1 MTTGVT
7 RVLIAALGG
16 EGGGV
21 LAEWLVQ
28 CARQAGLVAQATS
41 VPGVA
46 QRTGSTSYYIEW
58 AGGVA
63 QPGVGDAQGTGGGA
77 GAGASGD
84 PGAPVL
90 ALSPMPGRVDV
101 VVASEWL
108 ETARMMERGFVTPEL
123 TTLIAST
130 SRVFTTQEKMH
141 GADGRFDPERIRTL
155 ALTLAKH
162 AVLMD
167 MEALTIEHRTV
178 VSAVMFGAMAGAGV
192 LPWRDELSEAVIR
205 ASGKG
210 VQASLAAY
218 AAAKAQA
225 SHVKTGHVKTG
236 AAGDTISSETVTS
249 EAADTASP
257 PSSSSTHAPM
267 QSTGSTSLAQLIELG
282 AERCEDFQDARYA
295 QAYRERLRDALPAGE
310 LDAAQTALWSDAA
323 RQLALWMCYEDVV
336 RVADLKTRPERLTR
350 IRQEAQA
357 APMELVHV
365 TEHFKPGV
373 DEVASILPARWGRR
387 LLAWAEQQP
396 ERSRHIG
403 LHIRSTSLWGYLL
416 LRTMARLRPWRRASL
431 RYAEE
436 HAAIEGWW
444 TALCALAPQSPALG
458 RAIAQ
463 LPQVLKGYGDTQ
475 RRGREHY
482 ERLWTQYVAPALA
495 GQLPLDEAATQLQQA
510 LKATLAKPD
519 TPAPMPEQPIRWFKQ
534 RPAG

>member
-1 MTTGVT
+1 MTTTVT

-28 CARQAGLVAQATS
+28 CAQQAGWVAQATS
-41 VPGVA
+41 VPDVA

-58 AGGVA
+58 AGE
-63 QPGVGDAQGTGGGA
+63 GA
-77 GAGASGD
+77 GAGADADRGS
-84 PGAPVL
+84 GAPTAHAVPVF

-130 SRVFTTQEKMH
+130 SRVFTTHEKMH

-167 MEALTIEHRTV
+167 MEALTVQHQTV

-192 LPWRDELSEAVIR
+192 LPWTDEVSEAVIR

-210 VQASLAAY
+210 VKASLAAF

-225 SHVKTGHVKTG
+225 LAKP
-236 AAGDTISSETVTS
+236 AGEPS
-249 EAADTASP
+249 ASP
-257 PSSSSTHAPM
+257 QSLNSSAPSLS
-267 QSTGSTSLAQLIELG
+267 QLIDLG
-282 AERCEDFQDARYA
+282 AQRCEDYQDARYA
-295 QAYRERLRDALPAGE
+295 HDYRQRLQAALPAGA
-310 LDAAQTALWSDAA
+310 LAGALNTAHVARTGAHDTTVDATQTALWSDAA

-336 RVADLKTRPERLTR
+336 RVADLKTRRERFAR

-357 APMELVHV
+357 APTELVHV

-373 DEVASILPARWGRR
+373 DEIASILPAAWGRR
-387 LLAWAEQQP
+387 LLAWAEQKP
-396 ERSRHIG
+396 ERARHVG
-403 LHIRSTSLWGYLL
+403 LHIRSTSLWGYLM
-416 LRTMARLRPWRRASL
+416 LRAMARLRPWRRSSL

-436 HAAIEGWW
+436 HAAIDGWW
-444 TALCALAPQSPALG
+444 TALCALAPQSPAMGQAL
-458 RAIAQ
+458 AQ

-482 ERLWTQYVAPALA
+482 ERLWSQWVAPALA
-495 GQLPLDEAATQLQQA
+495 GQMPLDEAAAQLRQA

-519 TPAPMPEQPIRWFKQ
+519 APAAKTQEQPIRWFKQ
-534 RPAG
+534 RPAARS

>member
-1 MTTGVT
+1 MTTAVT

-21 LAEWLVQ
+21 LAEWLVKGAQ
-28 CARQAGLVAQATS
+28 QAGWLAQATS

-58 AGGVA
+58 ANAAKQRGTEAGNGA
-63 QPGVGDAQGTGGGA
+63 GESDDAGH
-77 GAGASGD
+77 GAGASAANV
-84 PGAPVL
+84 APVF

-130 SRVFTTQEKMH
+130 SRVFTTHEKMH

-167 MEALTIEHRTV
+167 MEALTVQHQTV
-178 VSAVMFGAMAGAGV
+178 VSAVMFGAMAGSGV
-192 LPWRDELSEAVIR
+192 LPWTDEVSEAVIR

-210 VQASLAAY
+210 VKASLAAF
-218 AAAKAQA
+218 AAAKAEALAKPAGEPSA
-225 SHVKTGHVKTG
+225 STQ
-236 AAGDTISSETVTS
+236 
-249 EAADTASP
+249 SP
-257 PSSSSTHAPM
+257 
-267 QSTGSTSLAQLIELG
+267 STSTPSLSQLIDLG
-282 AERCEDFQDARYA
+282 AQRCEDYQDARYA
-295 QAYRERLRDALPAGE
+295 HDYRQRMQSALPAGALAGALDGA
-310 LDAAQTALWSDAA
+310 LDAAHVARTGAHDTTLDATQTALWSDAA

-336 RVADLKTRPERLTR
+336 RVADLKTRRERFTR

-357 APMELVHV
+357 APTDLVHV

-373 DEVASILPARWGRR
+373 DEIASILPAAWGRR
-387 LLAWAEQQP
+387 LLAWAEQKP
-396 ERSRHIG
+396 GRARHVG
-403 LHIRSTSLWGYLL
+403 LHIRSTSLWGYLM
-416 LRTMARLRPWRRASL
+416 LRAMARLRPWRRASL
-431 RYAEE
+431 RFAEE
-436 HAAIEGWW
+436 HAAMDGWW
-444 TALCALAPQSPALG
+444 TALCALAPQSPAMGQAL
-458 RAIAQ
+458 AK

-482 ERLWTQYVAPALA
+482 ERLWSQWVAPALA
-495 GQLPLDEAATQLQQA
+495 GQMPLDEAAAQLRQA
-510 LKATLAKPD
+510 LQATLAKPD
-519 TPAPMPEQPIRWFKQ
+519 APAAKTKEQPIRWFKQ
-534 RPAG
+534 RPAS

>member
-1 MTTGVT
+1 MTTAVT

-28 CARQAGLVAQATS
+28 CAQQAGLVAQATS

-58 AGGVA
+58 AGE
-63 QPGVGDAQGTGGGA
+63 
-77 GAGASGD
+77 
-84 PGAPVL
+84 GAPVF

-130 SRVFTTQEKMH
+130 SRVFTTHEKMH

-167 MEALTIEHRTV
+167 MEALTIQHQTV
-178 VSAVMFGAMAGAGV
+178 VSAVMFGAMAGAGA
-192 LPWRDELSEAVIR
+192 LPWSDEVSEAVIR

-210 VQASLAAY
+210 VKASLAAF

-225 SHVKTGHVKTG
+225 SAKP
-236 AAGDTISSETVTS
+236 AAEPV
-249 EAADTASP
+249 AST
-257 PSSSSTHAPM
+257 PSAGVH
-267 QSTGSTSLAQLIELG
+267 SLVQLIDLG
-282 AERCEDFQDARYA
+282 AQRCEDYQDARYA
-295 QAYRERLRDALPAGE
+295 HDYRQRLQTARPVGALEGG

-336 RVADLKTRPERLTR
+336 RVADLKTRPERFAR

-357 APMELVHV
+357 APTELVHV

-373 DEVASILPARWGRR
+373 DEIASILPAAWGRR
-387 LLAWAEQQP
+387 LLAWAEQKP
-396 ERSRHIG
+396 ERARHVG
-403 LHIRSTSLWGYLL
+403 LHIRSTSLWGYLM
-416 LRTMARLRPWRRASL
+416 LRAMARLRPWRRASL

-436 HAAIEGWW
+436 HTAMDGWW
-444 TALCALAPQSPALG
+444 TAMCALAPQSPAMGQAL
-458 RAIAQ
+458 AQ

-482 ERLWTQYVAPALA
+482 ERLWAQCVAPALA
-495 GQLPLDEAATQLQQA
+495 GHMPLDEAAIQLQQA

-519 TPAPMPEQPIRWFKQ
+519 APVAKTKEQPIRWFKQ
-534 RPAG
+534 RPVG

>member
-1 MTTGVT
+1 
-7 RVLIAALGG
+7 
-16 EGGGV
+16 
-21 LAEWLVQ
+21 
-28 CARQAGLVAQATS
+28 
-41 VPGVA
+41 
-46 QRTGSTSYYIEW
+46 
-58 AGGVA
+58 
-63 QPGVGDAQGTGGGA
+63 
-77 GAGASGD
+77 
-84 PGAPVL
+84 
-90 ALSPMPGRVDV
+90 MPGRVDV

-167 MEALTIEHRTV
+167 MEALTLEHHTV

-192 LPWRDELSEAVIR
+192 LPWSDELSEAVIR

-210 VQASLAAY
+210 VKASLAAF

-225 SHVKTGHVKTG
+225 SQVMTSAAVDTSSSARGQHD
-236 AAGDTISSETVTS
+236 AAG
-249 EAADTASP
+249 TASR
-257 PSSSSTHAPM
+257 PSPSTTHASM
-267 QSTGSTSLAQLIELG
+267 HATGPTSLAQLIELG

-295 QAYRERLRDALPAGE
+295 QAYRQRLHDALPAGE
-310 LDAAQTALWSDAA
+310 LDATQTALWSDAA
-323 RQLALWMCYEDVV
+323 RQLALWMCFEDVV

-357 APMELVHV
+357 ASTELVHV

-373 DEVASILPARWGRR
+373 DEIAAILPARWGRR
-387 LLAWAEQQP
+387 LLAWAEQKP
-396 ERSRHIG
+396 ERSRHMG

-416 LRTMARLRPWRRASL
+416 LRTMASLRPWRRASL

-458 RAIAQ
+458 QAIAQ

-495 GQLPLDEAATQLQQA
+495 GQLPLEEAAAQLQHA

-519 TPAPMPEQPIRWFKQ
+519 TPAQMPEQPIRWFKQ

>member
-1 MTTGVT
+1 MKTGVT

-28 CARQAGLVAQATS
+28 GAQQAGLVAQATS

-58 AGGVA
+58 AATPAVP
-63 QPGVGDAQGTGGGA
+63 PGDTVPLA
-77 GAGASGD
+77 GST
-84 PGAPVL
+84 GAPVL

-141 GADGRFDPERIRTL
+141 GADGRFDPERIRSL
-155 ALTLAKH
+155 ALALARR

-167 MEALTIEHRTV
+167 MEALTVEHRTV

-192 LPWRDELSEAVIR
+192 LPWGDDVSEAVIR

-210 VQASLAAY
+210 VKASLAAFE
-218 AAAKAQA
+218 AAKQA
-225 SHVKTGHVKTG
+225 ASG
-236 AAGDTISSETVTS
+236 TS
-249 EAADTASP
+249 TDRSGT
-257 PSSSSTHAPM
+257 SSSAQTVPRE
-267 QSTGSTSLAQLIELG
+267 LASIIELG
-282 AERCEDFQDARYA
+282 ADRCLDYQDARYA
-295 QAYRERLRDALPAGE
+295 GDYRQRMHEALPPGE

-336 RVADLKTRPERLTR
+336 RVADLKTRRERLTR
-350 IRQEAQA
+350 IRHEAQA
-357 APMELVHV
+357 APHELVHV

-373 DEVASILPARWGRR
+373 DEVASILPAALGRG
-387 LLAWAEQQP
+387 LLSWVEKRP
-396 ERSRHIG
+396 ERARHIG
-403 LHIRSTSLWGYLL
+403 LHIRTTSLWGYLM
-416 LRTMARLRPWRRASL
+416 LRALARLRPWRRASL
-431 RYAEE
+431 RFSEE
-436 HAAIEGWW
+436 HRAIEGWW
-444 TALCALAPQSPALG
+444 LALVAVAPQSMAMAQSLV
-458 RAIAQ
+458 Q
-463 LPQVLKGYGDTQ
+463 LPHVLKGYGDTQ

-482 ERLWTQYVAPALA
+482 ERLWSAFVVPAMA
-495 GQLPLDEAATQLQQA
+495 GQIPWDEAAQQLQQA
-510 LKATLAKPD
+510 LQATLAKPEAP
-519 TPAPMPEQPIRWFKQ
+519 TPPSQAQPIRWFKQ
-534 RPAG
+534 RPVA

>member
-28 CARQAGLVAQATS
+28 CAQQAGLAAQATS

-58 AGGVA
+58 ATPMWTDSSSV
-63 QPGVGDAQGTGGGA
+63 
-77 GAGASGD
+77 AGASVAAG
-84 PGAPVL
+84 GAVQSASPVF

-108 ETARMMERGFVTPEL
+108 ETARMMDRGFVTPEL

-141 GADGRFDPERIRTL
+141 GADGRFDADRIRTL
-155 ALTLAKH
+155 ALTLAKQT
-162 AVLMD
+162 VLMD
-167 MEALTIEHRTV
+167 MEALTLEHHTV

-192 LPWRDELSEAVIR
+192 LPWTDEVSEAVIR

-210 VQASLAAY
+210 VAASLAAF
-218 AAAKAQA
+218 AAAKSQAQR
-225 SHVKTGHVKTG
+225 VKTRATALRDTVSMDG
-236 AAGDTISSETVTS
+236 ASSDAPGARASDSTS
-249 EAADTASP
+249 TPGE
-257 PSSSSTHAPM
+257 PSSLTH
-267 QSTGSTSLAQLIELG
+267 LIELG
-282 AERCEDFQDARYA
+282 AARCEDYQDARYA
-295 QAYRERLRDALPAGE
+295 DDYRQRLRSAVPAGE
-310 LDAAQTALWSDAA
+310 LDATQTALWSDAA

-336 RVADLKTRPERLTR
+336 RVADLKTRRERLTR

-357 APMELVHV
+357 APHELVHV

-373 DEVASILPARWGRR
+373 DEIASILPARWGRR
-387 LLAWAEQQP
+387 LLAWAEHKP
-396 ERSRHIG
+396 ERARHVG

-416 LRTMARLRPWRRASL
+416 LRAMARLRPWRRSSL
-431 RYAEE
+431 RFAEE

-444 TALCALAPQSPALG
+444 TALTALAPQSPAMGQAL
-458 RAIAQ
+458 AQ

-482 ERLWTQYVAPALA
+482 ERLWTQFVAPALA
-495 GQLPLDEAATQLQQA
+495 GQLPLEHAAGQLQQA
-510 LKATLAKPD
+510 LKATLAKPE
-519 TPAPMPEQPIRWFKQ
+519 AAVPMSEQPIRWFK
-534 RPAG
+534 RS

>member
-28 CARQAGLVAQATS
+28 CAQHAGLQAQATS

-58 AGGVA
+58 AGEAASQG
-63 QPGVGDAQGTGGGA
+63 PGDAPGGSAGA
-77 GAGASGD
+77 GAGALVN
-84 PGAPVL
+84 PGAPVF

-130 SRVFTTQEKMH
+130 SRVFTTHEKMH

-155 ALTLAKH
+155 ALTLAKQ

-167 MEALTIEHRTV
+167 MEALTLKHQTV

-192 LPWRDELSEAVIR
+192 LPWRDEVSEAVIR

-210 VQASLAAY
+210 VKASLAAF
-218 AAAKAQA
+218 AAAKGEASKGEASKGEAAGGMAGASPSMQTGESPASPVSTQA
-225 SHVKTGHVKTG
+225 S
-236 AAGDTISSETVTS
+236 
-249 EAADTASP
+249 
-257 PSSSSTHAPM
+257 
-267 QSTGSTSLAQLIELG
+267 SLAHLIELG
-282 AERCEDFQDARYA
+282 AQRCEDYQDARYA
-295 QAYRERLRDALPAGE
+295 QDYRQRLSSALPAGE
-310 LDAAQTALWSDAA
+310 LDATQTALWSDAA

-336 RVADLKTRPERLTR
+336 RVADLKTRRERLAR

-357 APMELVHV
+357 APNELVHV
-365 TEHFKPGV
+365 TEHFKPGL
-373 DEVASILPARWGRR
+373 DEIASILPARWGRR
-387 LLAWAEQQP
+387 LLAWAEQKP
-396 ERSRHIG
+396 GRARHVG

-416 LRTMARLRPWRRASL
+416 LRTMACLRPWRRASL

-436 HAAIEGWW
+436 HAAMEAWW
-444 TALCALAPQSPALG
+444 TALGALASQSPAMGQAL
-458 RAIAQ
+458 AQ
-463 LPQVLKGYGDTQ
+463 LPQVLKGYGETQ

-482 ERLWTQYVAPALA
+482 ERLWTQWVAPALA
-495 GQLPLDEAATQLQQA
+495 GQLPLEAAAAQLQLA
-510 LKATLAKPD
+510 LTATLAKPD
-519 TPAPMPEQPIRWFKQ
+519 APTKMPEQPIRWFKQ
-534 RPAG
+534 RPAS

>member
-1 MTTGVT
+1 MKAGVT

-28 CARQAGLVAQATS
+28 CAQQAGLVAQATS

-58 AGGVA
+58 AE
-63 QPGVGDAQGTGGGA
+63 PS
-77 GAGASGD
+77 AS
-84 PGAPVL
+84 ASEPVL

-141 GADGRFDPERIRTL
+141 GADGRFDPERIRSL
-155 ALTLAKH
+155 ALTLARR

-167 MEALTIEHRTV
+167 MEALTIEHQTV

-192 LPWRDELSEAVIR
+192 LPWSQEVSEAVIR

-210 VQASLAAY
+210 VKASLAAF
-218 AAAKAQA
+218 AAAQGVAA
-225 SHVKTGHVKTG
+225 RTMTG
-236 AAGDTISSETVTS
+236 AAGAPSASEQEPTSSPDL
-249 EAADTASP
+249 AA
-257 PSSSSTHAPM
+257 
-267 QSTGSTSLAQLIELG
+267 LIELG
-282 AERCEDFQDARYA
+282 AQRCQDYQDARYA
-295 QAYRERLRDALPAGE
+295 EAYRQRLRDALPPGP
-310 LDAAQTALWSDAA
+310 LDAAQAALWSDAA

-336 RVADLKTRPERLTR
+336 RVADLKTRRERLTR
-350 IRQEAQA
+350 IRREAQA
-357 APMELVHV
+357 AAHELVHV

-373 DEVASILPARWGRR
+373 DEIASILPAGLGRR
-387 LLAWAEQQP
+387 LLAWAEKRP
-396 ERSRHIG
+396 ERALHVG
-403 LHIRSTSLWGYLL
+403 LHIRTTSLWGYLM
-416 LRTMARLRPWRRASL
+416 LRALARLRPWRRSSL

-436 HAAIEGWW
+436 HMALEGWW
-444 TALCALAPQSPALG
+444 SALFAVAAQSPAMG
-458 RAIAQ
+458 RALAQ

-482 ERLWTQYVAPALA
+482 ERLWSEFVVPALA
-495 GQLPLDEAATQLQQA
+495 GQTPMDAAAVQLQQA
-510 LKATLAKPD
+510 LNAALAKPD
-519 TPAPMPEQPIRWFKQ
+519 TAAPGNPQAQPIRWFKQ
-534 RPAG
+534 RPVS

>member
-1 MTTGVT
+1 MTTAVT

-28 CARQAGLVAQATS
+28 CAQQAGWVAQATS

-58 AGGVA
+58 ASE
-63 QPGVGDAQGTGGGA
+63 GT
-77 GAGASGD
+77 
-84 PGAPVL
+84 PVF

-108 ETARMMERGFVTPEL
+108 ETARMIERGFVTPEL

-130 SRVFTTQEKMH
+130 SRVFTTHEKMH

-167 MEALTIEHRTV
+167 MEALTVQHQTV

-192 LPWRDELSEAVIR
+192 LPWTDEVSEAVIR

-210 VQASLAAY
+210 VKASLAAF
-218 AAAKAQA
+218 AAAKAEALAKPAGEPSA
-225 SHVKTGHVKTG
+225 STQ
-236 AAGDTISSETVTS
+236 
-249 EAADTASP
+249 
-257 PSSSSTHAPM
+257 SSST
-267 QSTGSTSLAQLIELG
+267 STSTSTRTSTSAPSLSQLIDLG
-282 AERCEDFQDARYA
+282 AQRCEDYQDARYA
-295 QAYRERLRDALPAGE
+295 QDYRQRMQSALPAGALAGA
-310 LDAAQTALWSDAA
+310 LDAALDAAHVARTGAHDITLDATQTALWSDAA

-336 RVADLKTRPERLTR
+336 RVADLKTRRERFTR

-357 APMELVHV
+357 APTDLVHV

-373 DEVASILPARWGRR
+373 DEIASILPAAWGRR
-387 LLAWAEQQP
+387 LLAWAEQKP
-396 ERSRHIG
+396 GRARHVG
-403 LHIRSTSLWGYLL
+403 LHIRSTSLWGYLM
-416 LRTMARLRPWRRASL
+416 LRAMARLRPWRRASL
-431 RYAEE
+431 RFAEE
-436 HAAIEGWW
+436 HAAIDGWW
-444 TALCALAPQSPALG
+444 AALSALAPQSPAMGQAL
-458 RAIAQ
+458 AQ

-482 ERLWTQYVAPALA
+482 ERLWSQWVAPALA
-495 GQLPLDEAATQLQQA
+495 GQMPLDEAAAQLRQA
-510 LKATLAKPD
+510 LQATLAKPD
-519 TPAPMPEQPIRWFKQ
+519 APAAKTKEQPIRWFKQ
-534 RPAG
+534 RPAS

>member
-1 MTTGVT
+1 MTTAVT

-28 CARQAGLVAQATS
+28 CAQQAGLVAQATS

-58 AGGVA
+58 AGE
-63 QPGVGDAQGTGGGA
+63 
-77 GAGASGD
+77 
-84 PGAPVL
+84 GAPVF

-130 SRVFTTQEKMH
+130 SRVFTTHEKMH

-167 MEALTIEHRTV
+167 MEALTIQHQTV
-178 VSAVMFGAMAGAGV
+178 VSAVMFGAMAGAGA
-192 LPWRDELSEAVIR
+192 LPWSDEVSEAVIR

-210 VQASLAAY
+210 VKASLAAF

-225 SHVKTGHVKTG
+225 SAKP
-236 AAGDTISSETVTS
+236 AAELV
-249 EAADTASP
+249 AST
-257 PSSSSTHAPM
+257 PSAGVH
-267 QSTGSTSLAQLIELG
+267 SLVQLIDLG
-282 AERCEDFQDARYA
+282 AQRCEDYQDARYA
-295 QAYRERLRDALPAGE
+295 HDYRKRLQTALPVGALEGG

-336 RVADLKTRPERLTR
+336 RVADLKTRPERFAR

-357 APMELVHV
+357 APTELVHV

-373 DEVASILPARWGRR
+373 DEIASILPAAWGWR
-387 LLAWAEQQP
+387 LLAWAEQKP
-396 ERSRHIG
+396 ERARHVG
-403 LHIRSTSLWGYLL
+403 LHIRSTSLWGYLM
-416 LRTMARLRPWRRASL
+416 LRAMARLRPWRRSSL

-436 HAAIEGWW
+436 HAALEGWW
-444 TALCALAPQSPALG
+444 TALCALAPQSTALG
-458 RAIAQ
+458 QALAQ

-482 ERLWTQYVAPALA
+482 ERLWSQWVAPALA
-495 GQLPLDEAATQLQQA
+495 GQMPLDEAAAQLQQA
-510 LKATLAKPD
+510 LQATLAKPD
-519 TPAPMPEQPIRWFKQ
+519 APAAKTKEQPIRWFKQ
-534 RPAG
+534 RPVARS

>member
-1 MTTGVT
+1 MTTAVT

-28 CARQAGLVAQATS
+28 CAQQAGLVAQATS

-58 AGGVA
+58 AGE
-63 QPGVGDAQGTGGGA
+63 
-77 GAGASGD
+77 
-84 PGAPVL
+84 GAPVF

-130 SRVFTTQEKMH
+130 SRVFTTHEKMH

-167 MEALTIEHRTV
+167 MDALTVQHQTV

-192 LPWRDELSEAVIR
+192 LPWTDEVSEAVIR

-210 VQASLAAY
+210 VKASLAAF

-225 SHVKTGHVKTG
+225 SAKP
-236 AAGDTISSETVTS
+236 AAEPV
-249 EAADTASP
+249 AST
-257 PSSSSTHAPM
+257 PSAGVH
-267 QSTGSTSLAQLIELG
+267 SLAQLIDLG
-282 AERCEDFQDARYA
+282 AQRCEDYQDARYA
-295 QAYRERLRDALPAGE
+295 HDYRHRLQTALPVGALEGA
-310 LDAAQTALWSDAA
+310 LDTTQTALWSDAA

-336 RVADLKTRPERLTR
+336 RVADLKTRPERFAR

-357 APMELVHV
+357 APTELVHV

-373 DEVASILPARWGRR
+373 DEIASILPAAWGRR
-387 LLAWAEQQP
+387 LLAWVEQKP
-396 ERSRHIG
+396 ERSRHVG
-403 LHIRSTSLWGYLL
+403 LHIRSTSLWGYLM
-416 LRTMARLRPWRRASL
+416 LRAMARLRPWRRTSL

-436 HAAIEGWW
+436 HAAIDGWW
-444 TALCALAPQSPALG
+444 TAVCALAPQSPAMGQAL
-458 RAIAQ
+458 AQ

-482 ERLWTQYVAPALA
+482 ERLWSQWVAPALA
-495 GQLPLDEAATQLQQA
+495 GQMPLDEAAAQLQQA

-519 TPAPMPEQPIRWFKQ
+519 APAAKTQEQPIRWFKQ

>member
-1 MTTGVT
+1 MTTAVT

-28 CARQAGLVAQATS
+28 CAQQAGWLAQATS

-58 AGGVA
+58 ASE
-63 QPGVGDAQGTGGGA
+63 GT
-77 GAGASGD
+77 
-84 PGAPVL
+84 PVF

-108 ETARMMERGFVTPEL
+108 ETARMIERGFVTPEL

-130 SRVFTTQEKMH
+130 SRVFTTHEKMH

-167 MEALTIEHRTV
+167 MEALTVQHQTV
-178 VSAVMFGAMAGAGV
+178 VSAVMFGAMAGSGV
-192 LPWRDELSEAVIR
+192 LPWTDEVSEAVIR

-210 VQASLAAY
+210 VKASLAAF
-218 AAAKAQA
+218 AAAKAEALAKPAGEPNA
-225 SHVKTGHVKTG
+225 STQ
-236 AAGDTISSETVTS
+236 
-249 EAADTASP
+249 
-257 PSSSSTHAPM
+257 SSST
-267 QSTGSTSLAQLIELG
+267 STSTSTRTSTSAPSLSQLIDLG
-282 AERCEDFQDARYA
+282 AQRCEDYQDARYA
-295 QAYRERLRDALPAGE
+295 QDYRQRMQSALPAGALAGALDGV
-310 LDAAQTALWSDAA
+310 LDAAHVARTGAHDITLDATQTALWSDAA

-336 RVADLKTRPERLTR
+336 RVADLKTRRERFMR

-357 APMELVHV
+357 APTDLVHV

-373 DEVASILPARWGRR
+373 DEIASILPAAWGRR
-387 LLAWAEQQP
+387 LLAWAEQKP
-396 ERSRHIG
+396 GRARHVG
-403 LHIRSTSLWGYLL
+403 LHIRSTSLWGYLM
-416 LRTMARLRPWRRASL
+416 LRAMARLRPWRRASL
-431 RYAEE
+431 RFAEE
-436 HAAIEGWW
+436 HAAMDGWW
-444 TALCALAPQSPALG
+444 TALCALAPQSPAMGQAL
-458 RAIAQ
+458 AQ

-482 ERLWTQYVAPALA
+482 ERLWSQWVAPALA
-495 GQLPLDEAATQLQQA
+495 GQMPLDEAAAQLRQA
-510 LKATLAKPD
+510 LQATLAKPD
-519 TPAPMPEQPIRWFKQ
+519 APAAKTKEQPIRWFKQ
-534 RPAG
+534 RPAN

>member
-1 MTTGVT
+1 MTTAVT

-28 CARQAGLVAQATS
+28 CAQQAGWLAQATS

-58 AGGVA
+58 ASE
-63 QPGVGDAQGTGGGA
+63 GT
-77 GAGASGD
+77 
-84 PGAPVL
+84 PVF

-130 SRVFTTQEKMH
+130 SRVFTTHEKMH

-167 MEALTIEHRTV
+167 MEALTVQHQTV

-192 LPWRDELSEAVIR
+192 LPWTDEVSEAVIR

-210 VQASLAAY
+210 VKASLAAF
-218 AAAKAQA
+218 AAAKAEALAKPAGEPSA
-225 SHVKTGHVKTG
+225 STQ
-236 AAGDTISSETVTS
+236 
-249 EAADTASP
+249 
-257 PSSSSTHAPM
+257 SSST
-267 QSTGSTSLAQLIELG
+267 STSTSTPSLSQLIDLG
-282 AERCEDFQDARYA
+282 AQRCEDYQDARYA
-295 QAYRERLRDALPAGE
+295 HDYRQRMQSALPAGALAGALDGA
-310 LDAAQTALWSDAA
+310 LDAAHVARTGAHDITLDATQTALWSDAA

-336 RVADLKTRPERLTR
+336 RVADLKTRRERFAR

-357 APMELVHV
+357 APTDLVHV

-373 DEVASILPARWGRR
+373 DEIASILPAAWGRR
-387 LLAWAEQQP
+387 LLAWAEQKP
-396 ERSRHIG
+396 GRARHVG
-403 LHIRSTSLWGYLL
+403 LHIRSTSLWGYLM
-416 LRTMARLRPWRRASL
+416 LRAMARLRPWRRASL
-431 RYAEE
+431 RFAEE
-436 HAAIEGWW
+436 HAAMDGWW
-444 TALCALAPQSPALG
+444 TALCALAPQSPAMGQAL
-458 RAIAQ
+458 AK

-482 ERLWTQYVAPALA
+482 ERLWSQWVAPALA
-495 GQLPLDEAATQLQQA
+495 GQMPLDEAAAQLRQA
-510 LKATLAKPD
+510 LQATLAKPD
-519 TPAPMPEQPIRWFKQ
+519 APAAKTKEQPIRWFKQ
-534 RPAG
+534 RPAS

>member
-28 CARQAGLVAQATS
+28 GAQQAGWVAQATS

-58 AGGVA
+58 AAGV
-63 QPGVGDAQGTGGGA
+63 PGMASGAVDAV
-77 GAGASGD
+77 GASTGSVASGAS
-84 PGAPVL
+84 GAPVL

-141 GADGRFDPERIRTL
+141 GADGRFDPERIRSL
-155 ALTLAKH
+155 ALTLARR

-167 MEALTIEHRTV
+167 MEALTIEHQTV

-192 LPWRDELSEAVIR
+192 LPWGDEVSEAVIR

-210 VQASLAAY
+210 VKASLAAF
-218 AAAKAQA
+218 AAAKAVA
-225 SHVKTGHVKTG
+225 ARTMTS
-236 AAGDTISSETVTS
+236 AAGQESSTS
-249 EAADTASP
+249 IKTSAVGSSSASTQPDQPTLQADT
-257 PSSSSTHAPM
+257 TEL
-267 QSTGSTSLAQLIELG
+267 TTLIELG
-282 AERCEDFQDARYA
+282 AQRCEDYQDARYA
-295 QAYRERLRDALPAGE
+295 EDYRQRLRDAVPTGSLNA
-310 LDAAQTALWSDAA
+310 DQVALWSDAA

-336 RVADLKTRPERLTR
+336 RVADLKTRPERLAR
-350 IRQEAQA
+350 IRREAQA
-357 APMELVHV
+357 DPKALVHV

-373 DEVASILPARWGRR
+373 DEIASILPASWGRR
-387 LLAWAEQQP
+387 LLSWAEQRP
-396 ERSRHIG
+396 ERSKHVG
-403 LHIRSTSLWGYLL
+403 LHIRTTSLWGYLM
-416 LRTMARLRPWRRASL
+416 LRAMARLRPWRRSSL

-444 TALCALAPQSPALG
+444 TALCALATQSPAMGQAL
-458 RAIAQ
+458 AQ

-482 ERLWTQYVAPALA
+482 ERLWSECIAPALA
-495 GQLPLDEAATQLQQA
+495 GQMPLEESASKLQQA

-519 TPAPMPEQPIRWFKQ
+519 APAPKTQAQPIHWFKQ
-534 RPAG
+534 RPVTRS

>member
-1 MTTGVT
+1 MTTAVT

-28 CARQAGLVAQATS
+28 CAQQAGWVAQATS

-58 AGGVA
+58 ASE
-63 QPGVGDAQGTGGGA
+63 GT
-77 GAGASGD
+77 
-84 PGAPVL
+84 PVF

-130 SRVFTTQEKMH
+130 SRVFTTHEKMH

-167 MEALTIEHRTV
+167 MEALTVQHQTV

-192 LPWRDELSEAVIR
+192 LPWTDEVSEAVIR

-210 VQASLAAY
+210 VKASLAAF
-218 AAAKAQA
+218 AAAKAEALAKPAGEPSA
-225 SHVKTGHVKTG
+225 STQ
-236 AAGDTISSETVTS
+236 
-249 EAADTASP
+249 
-257 PSSSSTHAPM
+257 SSST
-267 QSTGSTSLAQLIELG
+267 STSTSTPSLSQLIDLG
-282 AERCEDFQDARYA
+282 AQRCEDYQDARYA
-295 QAYRERLRDALPAGE
+295 QDYRQRMQSALPAGALAGALDGA
-310 LDAAQTALWSDAA
+310 LDAAHVARTGAHDITLDATQTALWSDAA

-336 RVADLKTRPERLTR
+336 RVADLKTRRERFTR

-357 APMELVHV
+357 APTDLVHV

-373 DEVASILPARWGRR
+373 DEIASILPAAWGRR
-387 LLAWAEQQP
+387 LLAWAEQKP
-396 ERSRHIG
+396 GRARHVG
-403 LHIRSTSLWGYLL
+403 LHIRSTSLWGYLM
-416 LRTMARLRPWRRASL
+416 LRAMARLRPWRRASL
-431 RYAEE
+431 RFAEE
-436 HAAIEGWW
+436 HAAMDGWW
-444 TALCALAPQSPALG
+444 TALCALAPQSPAMGQAL
-458 RAIAQ
+458 AQ

-482 ERLWTQYVAPALA
+482 ERLWSQWVAPALA
-495 GQLPLDEAATQLQQA
+495 GQMPLAEAAAQLRQA
-510 LKATLAKPD
+510 LQATLAKPD
-519 TPAPMPEQPIRWFKQ
+519 APAANTKEQPIQWFKQ
-534 RPAG
+534 RPAS

>member
-1 MTTGVT
+1 MTTAVT

-28 CARQAGLVAQATS
+28 CAQHAGWVAQATS

-58 AGGVA
+58 AGE
-63 QPGVGDAQGTGGGA
+63 
-77 GAGASGD
+77 
-84 PGAPVL
+84 GAPVF

-130 SRVFTTQEKMH
+130 SRVFTTHEKMH

-167 MEALTIEHRTV
+167 MEALTVQHQTV

-192 LPWRDELSEAVIR
+192 LPWTDEVSEAVIR

-210 VQASLAAY
+210 VKASLAAF

-225 SHVKTGHVKTG
+225 LAKP
-236 AAGDTISSETVTS
+236 AGEPS
-249 EAADTASP
+249 ASLQS
-257 PSSSSTHAPM
+257 PSSSAP
-267 QSTGSTSLAQLIELG
+267 SLSQLIDLG
-282 AERCEDFQDARYA
+282 AQRCEDYQDARYA
-295 QAYRERLRDALPAGE
+295 HDYRQRLQAALPAGALAGTSNTAPNGARTGASDTT
-310 LDAAQTALWSDAA
+310 LDATQAALWSDAA

-336 RVADLKTRPERLTR
+336 RVADLKTRRERFAR

-357 APMELVHV
+357 APTELVHV

-373 DEVASILPARWGRR
+373 DEIASILPAAWGRR
-387 LLAWAEQQP
+387 LLSWAEQKP
-396 ERSRHIG
+396 ERARHVG
-403 LHIRSTSLWGYLL
+403 LHFRSTSLWGYLM
-416 LRTMARLRPWRRASL
+416 LRAMARLRPWRRSSL

-436 HAAIEGWW
+436 HAAMDGWW
-444 TALCALAPQSPALG
+444 TALCALAPQSPAMGQAL
-458 RAIAQ
+458 AQ

-482 ERLWTQYVAPALA
+482 ERLWSQWVAPALA
-495 GQLPLDEAATQLQQA
+495 GQMPLDEAAAQLRQA
-510 LKATLAKPD
+510 LQATLAKPD
-519 TPAPMPEQPIRWFKQ
+519 APAAKTKEQPIRWFKQ
-534 RPAG
+534 RPVARS

>member
-1 MTTGVT
+1 MKTEVT
-7 RVLIAALGG
+7 RILIAALGG

-28 CARQAGLVAQATS
+28 CAQHAGLVAQATS

-58 AGGVA
+58 A
-63 QPGVGDAQGTGGGA
+63 PKGA
-77 GAGASGD
+77 GV
-84 PGAPVL
+84 PVL

-141 GADGRFDPERIRTL
+141 GADGRFDPERIRSL
-155 ALTLAKH
+155 ALTLARR

-167 MEALTIEHRTV
+167 MEALTIEHQTV

-192 LPWRDELSEAVIR
+192 LPWGDDVSEAVIR

-210 VQASLAAY
+210 VKASLAAF
-218 AAAKAQA
+218 AAARAEAMLSSATSAQRNTETSQA
-225 SHVKTGHVKTG
+225 TGTELL
-236 AAGDTISSETVTS
+236 S
-249 EAADTASP
+249 
-257 PSSSSTHAPM
+257 
-267 QSTGSTSLAQLIELG
+267 LIELG
-282 AERCEDFQDARYA
+282 AQRCQDYQDARYA
-295 QAYRERLRDALPAGE
+295 DEYRQRLREALPSGQ
-310 LDAAQTALWSDAA
+310 LDTVQTALWSDAA
-323 RQLALWMCYEDVV
+323 RQLALWMCFEDVV
-336 RVADLKTRPERLTR
+336 RVADLKTRRERLTR

-357 APMELVHV
+357 GSNELVHV

-373 DEVASILPARWGRR
+373 DEIASILPASLGRS
-387 LLAWAEQQP
+387 LLSWAQKRP
-396 ERSRHIG
+396 ERARHVG
-403 LHIRSTSLWGYLL
+403 LHIRTTSLWGYLM
-416 LRTMARLRPWRRASL
+416 LRALARLRPWRRSSL

-436 HAAIEGWW
+436 HIAIEGWW
-444 TALCALAPQSPALG
+444 SALSAVAMQSPALG
-458 RAIAQ
+458 QALAR

-482 ERLWTQYVAPALA
+482 ERLWSEFVVPALA
-495 GQLPLDEAATQLQQA
+495 GQRPMDEAAVQLQQA
-510 LKATLAKPD
+510 LAATLAKPD
-519 TPAPMPEQPIRWFKQ
+519 TVVPGNPQVQPIRWFKQ
-534 RPAG
+534 RPAS

>member
-1 MTTGVT
+1 MTTAVT

-28 CARQAGLVAQATS
+28 CAQQAGWVAQATS

-58 AGGVA
+58 ASE
-63 QPGVGDAQGTGGGA
+63 GT
-77 GAGASGD
+77 
-84 PGAPVL
+84 PVF

-108 ETARMMERGFVTPEL
+108 ETARMIERGFVTPEL

-130 SRVFTTQEKMH
+130 SRVFTTHEKMH

-167 MEALTIEHRTV
+167 MEALTVQHQTV
-178 VSAVMFGAMAGAGV
+178 VSAVMFGAMAGSGV
-192 LPWRDELSEAVIR
+192 LPWTDEVSEAVIR

-210 VQASLAAY
+210 VKASLAAF
-218 AAAKAQA
+218 AAAKAEALAKPAGEPSA
-225 SHVKTGHVKTG
+225 STQ
-236 AAGDTISSETVTS
+236 
-249 EAADTASP
+249 SP
-257 PSSSSTHAPM
+257 
-267 QSTGSTSLAQLIELG
+267 STSTPSLSQLIDLG
-282 AERCEDFQDARYA
+282 AQRCEDYQDARYA
-295 QAYRERLRDALPAGE
+295 QDYRQRMQSALPAGALAGALDGA
-310 LDAAQTALWSDAA
+310 LDAAHVARTGAHDITLDATQTALWSDAA

-336 RVADLKTRPERLTR
+336 RVADLKTRRERFMR

-357 APMELVHV
+357 APTDLVHV

-373 DEVASILPARWGRR
+373 DEIASILPAAWGRR
-387 LLAWAEQQP
+387 LLAWAEQKP
-396 ERSRHIG
+396 GRARHVG
-403 LHIRSTSLWGYLL
+403 LHIRSTSLWGYLM
-416 LRTMARLRPWRRASL
+416 LRAMARLRPWRRASL
-431 RYAEE
+431 RFAEE
-436 HAAIEGWW
+436 HAAMDGWW
-444 TALCALAPQSPALG
+444 TALCALAPQSPAMGQAL
-458 RAIAQ
+458 AQ

-482 ERLWTQYVAPALA
+482 ERLWSQWVAPALA
-495 GQLPLDEAATQLQQA
+495 GQMPLDEAAAQLRQA
-510 LKATLAKPD
+510 LQATLAKPD
-519 TPAPMPEQPIRWFKQ
+519 APAAKTKEQPIRWFKQ
-534 RPAG
+534 RPAN

>member
-1 MTTGVT
+1 
-7 RVLIAALGG
+7 
-16 EGGGV
+16 
-21 LAEWLVQ
+21 
-28 CARQAGLVAQATS
+28 
-41 VPGVA
+41 
-46 QRTGSTSYYIEW
+46 
-58 AGGVA
+58 
-63 QPGVGDAQGTGGGA
+63 
-77 GAGASGD
+77 
-84 PGAPVL
+84 
-90 ALSPMPGRVDV
+90 MPGRVDV

-167 MEALTIEHRTV
+167 MEALTLEHHTV

-192 LPWRDELSEAVIR
+192 LPWSDELSEAVIR

-210 VQASLAAY
+210 VKASLAAF

-225 SHVKTGHVKTG
+225 G
-236 AAGDTISSETVTS
+236 
-249 EAADTASP
+249 
-257 PSSSSTHAPM
+257 STHASM
-267 QSTGSTSLAQLIELG
+267 HATGATSLAQLIELG

-295 QAYRERLRDALPAGE
+295 QAYRQRLHDALPAGE
-310 LDAAQTALWSDAA
+310 LDATQTALWSDAA
-323 RQLALWMCYEDVV
+323 RQLALWMCFEDVV

-357 APMELVHV
+357 ASTELVHV

-373 DEVASILPARWGRR
+373 DEIAAILPARWGRR
-387 LLAWAEQQP
+387 LLAWAEQKP
-396 ERSRHIG
+396 ERSRHMG

-416 LRTMARLRPWRRASL
+416 LRTMASLRPWRRASL

-458 RAIAQ
+458 QAIVQ

-495 GQLPLDEAATQLQQA
+495 GQLPLEEAAAQLQHA

-519 TPAPMPEQPIRWFKQ
+519 TPAQMPEQPIRWFKQ
-534 RPAG
+534 RPTG